1 MVRPWWL
8 NTPCNPS
15 SVALPESVFLSIQAK
30 IQELVLRGVRRRQ
43 VLCVVS
49 NSGELIAS
57 V

>member
-1 MVRPWWL
+1 MARPWWL
-8 NTPCNPS
+8 NTPCTPS
-15 SVALPESVFLSIQAK
+15 SEVLPSPFFLSIQAK